1 MTEYIASISGL
12 RKTFPGPVEAVSGVD
27 LDLPAGSVT
36 ALLGPTGCG
45 KSTILRVLG
54 GLETPSEGEVR
65 IKPNT
70 GIGFCFQ
77 EPRLLPWRS
86 VRRNVALPLEL
97 KGQSPEKIRERVD
110 RELEKVGLSDAAE
123 RLPAA
128 LSGGMKMRTAVART
142 LVTDPSLLL
151 LDEPFGALDEVTRYR
166 LDEDLANLVRDAGPT
181 VVLVTHSISEAVF
194 LADEVLVLGPR
205 PARVLERF
213 TIDLGR
219 RDASLRST
227 DAFIQFQAR
236 IYEVLRSGMEA
247 SS

>member
-1 MTEYIASISGL
+1 MNGPIASITGL
-12 RKTFPGPVEAVSGVD
+12 RKTFPGPVEAVSGID
-27 LDLPAGSVT
+27 LDLEAGSIT

-54 GLETPSEGEVR
+54 GLETPSKGEVR
-65 IKPNT
+65 IQPDIR
-70 GIGFCFQ
+70 IGFCFQ

-86 VRRNVALPLEL
+86 VHGNVSLPLEL
-97 KGQSPEKIRERVD
+97 AGFPPAEIRTRVD
-110 RELEKVGLSDAAE
+110 RELEKVGLQDAAD

-142 LVTDPSLLL
+142 LVTDPFLLL

-166 LDEDLANLVRDAGPT
+166 LDEDLAKLVRDAGPT
-181 VVLVTHSISEAVF
+181 VVFVTHSISEAVF
-194 LADEVLVLGPR
+194 LADEVLVLSPR

-213 TIDLGR
+213 TIDLGH
-219 RDASLRST
+219 RDAALSST
-227 DAFIQFQAR
+227 DEFSRLQSR
-236 IYEVLRSGMEA
+236 IYEVLRTGMEA

>member
-1 MTEYIASISGL
+1 MTDHIASISGL
-12 RKTFPGPVEAVSGVD
+12 RKTFPGPVEAVAGVD
-27 LDLPAGSVT
+27 LDLAAGSVT

-54 GLETPSEGEVR
+54 GLETPSDGEVR
-65 IKPNT
+65 IQPGI

-97 KGQSPEKIRERVD
+97 SGKPPEEIRERVD
-110 RELEKVGLSDAAE
+110 QELEKVGLGDAAD

-166 LDEDLANLVRDAGPT
+166 LDEDLAKLVRDTGPT
-181 VVLVTHSISEAVF
+181 VVIVTHSISEAVF

-219 RDASLRST
+219 REASLRST
-227 DAFIQFQAR
+227 EEFVHLQAR
-236 IYEVLRSGMEA
+236 IYEVLQGGMEA
-247 SS
+247 WS